1 MLALRNYN
9 WSGEPAP
16 PPEDLGSDV
25 GLIVGVTIGVLVV
38 ILVITERVVFYRK
51 RYRAVPTNE

>member
-9 WSGEPAP
+9 WSVEPAP

-38 ILVITERVVFYRK
+38 ILVIIGGVIFYRK

>member
-1 MLALRNYN
+1 MQVLRNYK
-9 WSGEPAP
+9 WFGEPAP
-16 PPEDLGSDV
+16 PPEDAGSDV

-38 ILVITERVVFYRK
+38 ILVIIGGDIFYRK